1 MTDNWYVLVIE
12 KSTGAEVKRMG
23 PMDARKAD
31 RVESGL
37 LRNLDHKNFRTE
49 ATLEPSPATP
59 EA

>member
-1 MTDNWYVLVIE
+1 MENWYVLVIE
-12 KSTGAEVKRMG
+12 KSTGTEVKRMG

-49 ATLEPSPATP
+49 ATLEPATP
-59 EA
+59 KPET